1 MTNRVGD
8 VVIKQGDDG
17 DNLYVVDQGQ
27 LDCFKEK
34 GKDEKLFLKT
44 YKEGEAFGKL
54 KNSWYFYENDWQL
67 LFMLQV
73 SWLFCTTHLELPQS

>member
-1 MTNRVGD
+1 MEQWKRRNSSNTQLTENRWIIFIWIIYRGGD

-54 KNSWYFYENDWQL
+54 KNS
-67 LFMLQV
+67 
-73 SWLFCTTHLELPQS
+73 